1 MGTTLKST
9 INNNSYIGA
18 FGLATDSFILITSN
32 STHTERSI
40 IEEALEVKAHAI
52 SIDGSGLVGVYVVAN
67 SRGILLPEMTDSR
80 EIQALKN
87 AFPDVN
93 VDTIHT
99 SLNALRNNILT
110 NDKIAFINY
119 QYNPIEA
126 KKIGDVLGV
135 EVIRRQIGDFD
146 TVGANNIITNKG
158 VVLNNTATD
167 EDVAFVK
174 AKMGSV
180 SQSTANTGS
189 SSIGLCTI
197 SNSKGLVVG
206 KQTTGYE
213 LVRITDGLGL

>member
-32 STHTERSI
+32 STLTERSI

-52 SIDGSGLVGVYVVAN
+52 SIDGSGLVGVYIVAN
-67 SRGILLPEMTDSR
+67 SNGVLLPEMTDSR
-80 EIQALKN
+80 EIHALKS

-99 SLNALRNNILT
+99 SLNALRNNILA

-126 KKIGDVLGV
+126 KKIEDVLGV

-167 EDVAFVK
+167 DDIAFVK
-174 AKMGSV
+174 AKMGNV

-189 SSIGLCTI
+189 SSIGLCAI